1 MDIEDEIEWNSSM
14 MNDGVI
20 LGTMEYMYKKGHTL
34 QEANYVLFD
43 DSDTSYAPI
52 LKAMSSVNQTHPD
65 ILLKE
70 MVLKNPAAAMVQKP
84 QQQPQPTQ
92 PQPTQPQQP
101 QQAQQVGTPLAAT
114 GGATQF
120 GGNAPRGV
128 MMDQSQNYRQTSGRD
143 MRREGRANRA
153 EIKQRRKTQNL
164 QDRADAGQ
172 PITAGEKVAD
182 IASRGA
188 ARGKQA
194 AGATRDYMRDT
205 AGPAMAAG
213 AAGAMNMAGR
223 GYDAAKEGGK
233 QALGAAKDFF
243 SGRMG
248 READGSAKEGFRGRM
263 SRLAQGIKNAP
274 KAYAENRAAKRGR
287 ISNEGSLRDNQDEIR
302 NLKNTMHGG
311 NAATGKL
318 PGTDEQQ
325 AKLAE
330 LMESQGG
337 INEKLND
344 PDAKR
349 SFRDRVRQ
357 IGDKQAQDRAIE
369 TPPAAEEETSPA
381 PTMTE
386 TSPETAMPEEAS
398 PMPTPSEAVA
408 GGAEPAAVE
417 AAQTDTPMPEP
428 EEDAYANFS
437 GEGHDGNK
445 EFGAANT
452 TRGRTS
458 RSLVDAMRNFT
469 GNDMGGLEGA
479 MRAVPTKSGGKRRL
493 TAYQRRM
500 AQQHADR
507 RGFGGGDASSPAPT
521 LTGGGGEDPGA
532 SAPDEPSTPD
542 EPPAPTLT
550 EKKPKE
556 PMMPTQMEFS
566 EDPIDSAWN
575 ALMILKHR

>member
-1 MDIEDEIEWNSSM
+1 MNIEDEIEWNSSM

-34 QEANYVLFD
+34 QESNYVLFD

-84 QQQPQPTQ
+84 QQQQQPPQPQ
-92 PQPTQPQQP
+92 QQQP
-101 QQAQQVGTPLAAT
+101 QQQQPQQQAPNAQALAST

-120 GGNAPRGV
+120 GGNAPRGMV
-128 MMDQSQNYRQTSGRD
+128 MDDTQNYRATSGRD

-164 QDRADAGQ
+164 QDRANAGQ

-188 ARGKQA
+188 NMAGEA
-194 AGATRDYMRDT
+194 AGATRDFMRDKV
-205 AGPAMAAG
+205 APGMASAARG
-213 AAGAMNMAGR
+213 AKDMAGR
-223 GYDAAKEGGK
+223 GYDAAKEKGR

-263 SRLAQGIKNAP
+263 SRLAQGIKNTP
-274 KAYAENRAAKRGR
+274 KALAENRAAKRGR
-287 ISNEGSLRDNQDEIR
+287 ISNEGSLRENQEEIR

-311 NAATGKL
+311 NSVTGKS
-318 PGTDEQQ
+318 PGTDEQR
-325 AKLAE
+325 AKLDE
-330 LMESQGG
+330 LMGTQGG

-344 PDAKR
+344 PNAKMG
-349 SFRDRVRQ
+349 FRDRVRQ
-357 IGDKQAQDRAIE
+357 IGDRQAQDNAIE

-386 TSPETAMPEEAS
+386 TSPETEMPEEAS
-398 PMPTPSEAVA
+398 PMPTPSEAVE

-417 AAQTDTPMPEP
+417 AAQTDTPMPE
-428 EEDAYANFS
+428 DKYTNWKDF
-437 GEGHDGNK
+437 EGFQGK
-445 EFGAANT
+445 GS
-452 TRGRTS
+452 RGKGL
-458 RSLVDAMRNFT
+458 RSFVDSLR
-469 GNDMGGLEGA
+469 E
-479 MRAVPTKSGGKRRL
+479 
-493 TAYQRRM
+493 
-500 AQQHADR
+500 
-507 RGFGGGDASSPAPT
+507 GGDDATEDEQLEAYKKKTGRSRIMPYHREALRQHRARRQKTPT
-521 LTGGGGEDPGA
+521 LTSGGDGGEDPGA

>member
-1 MDIEDEIEWNSSM
+1 MNIDDEIEWNSSM

-84 QQQPQPTQ
+84 QQPQPTQ
-92 PQPTQPQQP
+92 PQQQP

-120 GGNAPRGV
+120 GGNAPRGM

-153 EIKQRRKTQNL
+153 EIKQQRKTQNL
-164 QDRADAGQ
+164 QDRANAGQ
-172 PITAGEKVAD
+172 PITAGERVAD

-194 AGATRDYMRDT
+194 AGATRDFMRDT

-213 AAGAMNMAGR
+213 AAGA
-223 GYDAAKEGGK
+223 KEKGK

-263 SRLAQGIKNAP
+263 SRLAQGVKNTP
-274 KAYAENRAAKRGR
+274 KALAENMAARRGR
-287 ISNEGSLRDNQDEIR
+287 ISNEGSLRENQDEIR

-330 LMESQGG
+330 LMGSQEG

-344 PDAKR
+344 PDAKMKL
-349 SFRDRVRQ
+349 RDRVRQ
-357 IGDKQAQDRAIE
+357 IGDRQAQDNAIE

-386 TSPETAMPEEAS
+386 TSPAPTMTETSPETEMPEEAS
-398 PMPTPSEAVA
+398 PMPTPSEAVE

-417 AAQTDTPMPEP
+417 AAQTDTPMPE
-428 EEDAYANFS
+428 EDAYANFS
-437 GEGHDGNK
+437 GEGHDGPK

-458 RSLVDAMRNFT
+458 RSLVDAMRGYE
-469 GNDMGGLEGA
+469 GNDMAGLEEA
-479 MRAVPTKSGGKRRL
+479 MRASGNSGKRRL
-493 TAYQRRM
+493 TDYQKRM
-500 AQQHADR
+500 MRQHAQR